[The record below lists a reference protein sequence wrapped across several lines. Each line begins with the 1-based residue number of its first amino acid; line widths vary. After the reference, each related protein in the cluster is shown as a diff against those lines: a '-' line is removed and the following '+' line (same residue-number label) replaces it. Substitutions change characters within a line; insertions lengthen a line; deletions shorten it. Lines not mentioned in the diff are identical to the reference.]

1 MNVKDVDKSSN
12 PASGINMISSNVDI
26 RSYILLL
33 TLNISCPMTY
43 TAMALFLQ
51 SSPWAKIYVD
61 VGRPQKIPEV

>member
-12 PASGINMISSNVDI
+12 PASGIISLHVDI